1 MLSNKFRAFYLLRQ
15 TWRANIFA
23 QKNDRGR
30 LGMATPRYHIK
41 VMRLA
46 RHPFLKRWLRSVI
59 LLLALAAG
67 PVAADQ
73 SDPGLDRLFDELKRT
88 GNTAEADRLTAE
100 IWQRWVA
107 HGSDRRAGELMRL
120 GMNLMNSG
128 LLAQAEQVFSALI
141 DERPDFAEAWN
152 KRATIRFL
160 QGDDAGSR
168 RDIARV
174 IDLEPR
180 HFGALSGLGMINMR
194 AGDLQAA
201 LRAFEAA
208 LRVNPHL
215 DQAVDITAKLRRR
228 LGGQTL

>member
-1 MLSNKFRAFYLLRQ
+1 MLSTKVRAFYLLRQ

-30 LGMATPRYHIK
+30 LGMATPRYHIIA
-41 VMRLA
+41 MSSA

-107 HGSDRRAGELMRL
+107 HGSDRRAGRCCVNKAARL
-120 GMNLMNSG
+120 P
-128 LLAQAEQVFSALI
+128 A
-141 DERPDFAEAWN
+141 
-152 KRATIRFL
+152 
-160 QGDDAGSR
+160 
-168 RDIARV
+168 
-174 IDLEPR
+174 
-180 HFGALSGLGMINMR
+180 
-194 AGDLQAA
+194 
-201 LRAFEAA
+201 
-208 LRVNPHL
+208 
-215 DQAVDITAKLRRR
+215 
-228 LGGQTL
+228 

>member
-1 MLSNKFRAFYLLRQ
+1 
-15 TWRANIFA
+15 
-23 QKNDRGR
+23 
-30 LGMATPRYHIK
+30 MAGPRYHI
-41 VMRLA
+41 VLMSSA
-46 RHPFLKRWLRSVI
+46 RHPFLQRWLRSVI

-73 SDPGLDRLFDELKRT
+73 SDPGLDSLFDELKRT

-128 LLAQAEQVFSALI
+128 LLAQAEQVFNALI

-168 RDIARV
+168 EPPRDGRHRAR
-174 IDLEPR
+174 R
-180 HFGALSGLGMINMR
+180 GQGMR
-194 AGDLQAA
+194 S
-201 LRAFEAA
+201 
-208 LRVNPHL
+208 V
-215 DQAVDITAKLRRR
+215 V
-228 LGGQTL
+228 GG